1 MRVGLG
7 VRVLLARYLTLSF
20 DAAPNYK
27 YMAAEGSFTTHVK
40 HLSEIQIIKKHCNET
55 KQKAQ
60 WRPEA
65 RSQEYHKQNTMRDIH
80 AVIKSI

>member
-1 MRVGLG
+1 MQLQITNIWPQKGPL
-7 VRVLLARYLTLSF
+7 
-20 DAAPNYK
+20 P
-27 YMAAEGSFTTHVK
+27 HVK
-40 HLSEIQIIKKHCNET
+40 HLSETQIIKKHCNET